1 MACVQV
7 IYALNTKN
15 DENEAV
21 LQALRDQHEEEKQQL
36 LADMQSKIQQFK
48 WVQPAPLLALFW
60 LSFFVFLGL

>member
-48 WVQPAPLLALFW
+48 
-60 LSFFVFLGL
+60 

>member
-1 MACVQV
+1 MVCVQV

-36 LADMQSKIQQFK
+36 LADMQAKIQHFK
-48 WVQPAPLLALFW
+48 WVCLPSFFLFF
-60 LSFFVFLGL
+60 LSFCLCSP